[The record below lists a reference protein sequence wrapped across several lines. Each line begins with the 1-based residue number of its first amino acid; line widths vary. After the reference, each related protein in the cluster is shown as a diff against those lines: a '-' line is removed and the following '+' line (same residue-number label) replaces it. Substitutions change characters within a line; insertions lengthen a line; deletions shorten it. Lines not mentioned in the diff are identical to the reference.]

1 MLLDMKKKYQNHEKM
16 VSQND
21 NRCKWHPPT
30 SDAPIVVKPS
40 RGKHHTARFAK
51 GNSCLMV

>member
-21 NRCKWHPPT
+21 DRCKWRPPT